1 LGFHDSIKEKTFY
14 KKEIS
19 MKPFNA
25 FFILLFALFC
35 FACAGRNSAKKM
47 PEHITAGTKEMAR
60 GIARYNKGCYKDSLE
75 YFFKA
80 HELFVASDQL
90 SGVAMCL
97 NNIGNVY
104 RITGDFDSSLLF
116 FDEAFAIY
124 SDMGDPLGGVQVL
137 SNKVAALIDADRLEQ
152 AEKVLNIAEEMAKK
166 NRILF
171 APLLTNKGII
181 LIKKTEYRRA
191 EELMQ
196 TALSNTDPEN
206 PLEFATV
213 NFALGRL
220 MFETQRYEK
229 AIDFFKTALKADR
242 LSGFNKSIADDLAA
256 IGSACLKLGKDELA
270 VNFLKRSVEIYALMG
285 NHKKVQN
292 IMEKLEKVSE
302 KTGIDLSITKHFVNR
317 WLEGKALESPCE

>member
-1 LGFHDSIKEKTFY
+1 
-14 KKEIS
+14 
-19 MKPFNA
+19 MKRFNA
-25 FFILLFALFC
+25 FFILLFALFW
-35 FACAGRNSAKKM
+35 FACAGGNSAKKI
-47 PEHITAGTKEMAR
+47 PEHITAGMKEMTK

-75 YFFKA
+75 YFFRA

-90 SGVAMCL
+90 SGVAMSL

-104 RITGDFDSSLLF
+104 RITGDFESALLF

-137 SNKVAALIDADRLEQ
+137 SNKVAALIDDGRLEK
-152 AEKVLNIAEEMAKK
+152 AEKVLNTAEEMAEK

-171 APLLTNKGII
+171 GPLLSNRGIL
-181 LIKKTEYRRA
+181 LIKKAQYRGA

-196 TALSNTDPEN
+196 MVLANTDPEN
-206 PLEFATV
+206 LSEFATV
-213 NFALGRL
+213 NFGLGNL
-220 MFETQRYEK
+220 MLETQRYEK

-242 LSGFNKSIADDLAA
+242 LSGFNKNIADDLAA

-270 VNFLKRSVEIYALMG
+270 VNFLKRSVEIYALIG

>member
-1 LGFHDSIKEKTFY
+1 
-14 KKEIS
+14 

-25 FFILLFALFC
+25 FFILLFALFW
-35 FACAGRNSAKKM
+35 FACAGGNSAKKI
-47 PEHITAGTKEMAR
+47 PEHITAGMKEMTK

-75 YFFKA
+75 YFFRA
-80 HELFVASDQL
+80 HELFVTSNQL
-90 SGVAMCL
+90 SGVAMSL

-104 RITGDFDSSLLF
+104 RITGDIESALLF

-137 SNKVAALIDADRLEQ
+137 SNKVAALIDGDRLEQ
-152 AEKVLNIAEEMAKK
+152 AEKVLNITEEIAKK

-171 APLLTNKGII
+171 GPLFRNRGIL
-181 LIKKTEYRRA
+181 LIKKTEYSRA

-196 TALSNTDPEN
+196 TALANTDPEN
-206 PLEFATV
+206 PSEFATV
-213 NFALGRL
+213 NFALGKL

-256 IGSACLKLGKDELA
+256 IGSAYLKLGKTELA
-270 VNFLKRSVEIYALMG
+270 VNFLKRSVENYAIIG

-302 KTGIDLSITKHFVNR
+302 KTGIDLSITKRFVNR
-317 WLEGKALESPCE
+317 WLEGKALENPCE

>member
-1 LGFHDSIKEKTFY
+1 LGFHDSIEKKTFNE
-14 KKEIS
+14 KEVS
-19 MKPFNA
+19 MRRCNA
-25 FFILLFALFC
+25 FFILLFALSC
-35 FACAGRNSAKKM
+35 FACAGGNSAKKI
-47 PEHITAGTKEMAR
+47 PEHITAGTKEMAG
-60 GIARYNKGCYKDSLE
+60 GIARYNKGCYQDSLE

-90 SGVAMCL
+90 SGIAMSL

-104 RITGDFDSSLLF
+104 RITGDFDSALLF

-137 SNKVAALIDADRLEQ
+137 SNKVATLIDGDRLEQ

-171 APLLTNKGII
+171 APLLTNKGIVF
-181 LIKKTEYRRA
+181 IKKTEYRRA
-191 EELMQ
+191 EEVMQ

-206 PLEFATV
+206 LLEFAAV
-213 NFALGRL
+213 NFALGKL

-229 AIDFFKTALKADR
+229 AVDFFKTALTADR
-242 LSGFNKSIADDLAA
+242 LIGFNKSIADDLDA
-256 IGSACLKLGKDELA
+256 IGSAYLKLEKDELA
-270 VNFLKRSVEIYALMG
+270 INFLKRCVEIYALMG

-292 IMEKLEKVSE
+292 IMEKLEKASE
-302 KTGIDLSITKHFVNR
+302 KTGIDLTITKHFINR
-317 WLEGKALESPCE
+317 WLEGKVLESICE

>member
-1 LGFHDSIKEKTFY
+1 
-14 KKEIS
+14 

-25 FFILLFALFC
+25 FFIVLFALFC
-35 FACAGRNSAKKM
+35 FACAGGNSGKKI
-47 PEHITAGTKEMAR
+47 PEHITAGTKEMTR
-60 GIARYNKGCYKDSLE
+60 GIDTYNKGCYKDSLE
-75 YFFKA
+75 YFYRA

-90 SGVAMCL
+90 SGVAMSL

-104 RITGDFDSSLLF
+104 RITGDFDSALLF

-137 SNKVAALIDADRLEQ
+137 SNKVAALIDGGRLED
-152 AEKVLNIAEEMAKK
+152 AEKALNTAEEMAEK

-171 APLLTNKGII
+171 GPLFSNRGIL
-181 LIKKTEYRRA
+181 LIKKTEYGRA
-191 EELMQ
+191 EELMEM
-196 TALSNTDPEN
+196 ALANTDPEN
-206 PLEFATV
+206 LSEFAAV
-213 NFALGRL
+213 NFAFGNL
-220 MFETQRYEK
+220 MLETQRYEK

-242 LSGFNKSIADDLAA
+242 LSGFNKNIADDLAA

-270 VNFLKRSVEIYALMG
+270 VNFLKRSVEIYALIG

>member
-1 LGFHDSIKEKTFY
+1 
-14 KKEIS
+14 
-19 MKPFNA
+19 MRRFNA
-25 FFILLFALFC
+25 FFILLFALFG
-35 FACAGRNSAKKM
+35 FACAGGNSVNKI
-47 PEHITAGTKEMAR
+47 PEHITAGTKEMAG
-60 GIARYNKGCYKDSLE
+60 GIARYNQGCYQDSLE

-90 SGVAMCL
+90 DGVAMSL

-104 RITGDFDSSLLF
+104 RIMGDFDSALLF

-124 SDMGDPLGGVQVL
+124 SDMDDPLGGVQVL
-137 SNKVAALIDADRLEQ
+137 SNKVAALIDGNRLEQ
-152 AEKVLNIAEEMAKK
+152 AEKILDIAEGMAKK

-196 TALSNTDPEN
+196 TALANTDPEN
-206 PLEFATV
+206 LFEFATV
-213 NFALGRL
+213 NFALGKL
-220 MFETQRYEK
+220 MFETQRYEE
-229 AIDFFKTALKADR
+229 AIEFFKTALEADR
-242 LSGFNKSIADDLAA
+242 LTGFNKSIADDLDA
-256 IGSACLKLGKDELA
+256 IGSAYLKMGKDEIA
-270 VNFLKRSVEIYALMG
+270 VNYLKRCVEIYALMG

-292 IMEKLEKVSE
+292 IMEELEKVSE

-317 WLEGKALESPCE
+317 WLEEKALESICE

>member
-1 LGFHDSIKEKTFY
+1 
-14 KKEIS
+14 
-19 MKPFNA
+19 MKRFNA

-35 FACAGRNSAKKM
+35 FACAGGNSAKKM
-47 PEHITAGTKEMAR
+47 PEHITAGTKEMAG

-75 YFFKA
+75 YFCRA

-90 SGVAMCL
+90 SGVAMSL

-104 RITGDFDSSLLF
+104 RITGDFNSALLF

-137 SNKVAALIDADRLEQ
+137 SNKVAALIDGGRPAQ

-171 APLLTNKGII
+171 GPLLTNKGII
-181 LIKKTEYRRA
+181 LIKKMEYSRA

-196 TALSNTDPEN
+196 TALANTDPEN
-206 PLEFATV
+206 LLEFATV
-213 NFALGRL
+213 NFGLGNL

-256 IGSACLKLGKDELA
+256 IGSACLKLGEDELA
-270 VNFLKRSVEIYALMG
+270 VNFLKRSVEIYALIG

-292 IMEKLEKVSE
+292 IMEKLEMVSG
-302 KTGIDLSITKHFVNR
+302 KTGSDLTITKHFVNI

>member
-1 LGFHDSIKEKTFY
+1 
-14 KKEIS
+14 

-47 PEHITAGTKEMAR
+47 PEHITAGTKEMAW

-104 RITGDFDSSLLF
+104 RITGDFNSAVLF

-124 SDMGDPLGGVQVL
+124 SDMGDPLSEVQIL

-152 AEKVLNIAEEMAKK
+152 AEKVLNIAEEIAKK
-166 NRILF
+166 NRIRF

-181 LIKKTEYRRA
+181 LIKKTEYRPA

-206 PLEFATV
+206 PLEFSTV

-229 AIDFFKTALKADR
+229 AIDFFKTALKTDR

-256 IGSACLKLGKDELA
+256 IGSSYLKLGKDELA

-317 WLEGKALESPCE
+317 WLQGKALESPCE

>member
-1 LGFHDSIKEKTFY
+1 
-14 KKEIS
+14 
-19 MKPFNA
+19 MKLCNA
-25 FFILLFALFC
+25 FFIPLFALFC
-35 FACAGRNSAKKM
+35 FACAGGNSGKKI
-47 PEHITAGTKEMAR
+47 PEHITAGTKEMTR
-60 GIARYNKGCYKDSLE
+60 GIDTYNNGCYKDSLE
-75 YFFKA
+75 YFYRA

-90 SGVAMCL
+90 SGVAMSL

-104 RITGDFDSSLLF
+104 RITGDFESALLF

-124 SDMGDPLGGVQVL
+124 SDMDDPLGGVQVL
-137 SNKVAALIDADRLEQ
+137 SNKVAALIDGDRLEE
-152 AEKVLNIAEEMAKK
+152 AEEVLNMTEEMAKE

-171 APLLTNKGII
+171 GPLFSNRGIL
-181 LIKKTEYRRA
+181 LIKKTEYSRA

-196 TALSNTDPEN
+196 TALANTNPEN
-206 PLEFATV
+206 PSEFATV
-213 NFALGRL
+213 NSAFGNL
-220 MFETQRYEK
+220 MLETQRYEK

-256 IGSACLKLGKDELA
+256 IGSAYLKLGKDELA
-270 VNFLKRSVEIYALMG
+270 VNFLKRSVEIYALIG

-317 WLEGKALESPCE
+317 WLEGKTLESICE

>member
-1 LGFHDSIKEKTFY
+1 
-14 KKEIS
+14 
-19 MKPFNA
+19 MKRFNA
-25 FFILLFALFC
+25 FFIVLFALFC
-35 FACAGRNSAKKM
+35 FACAGGNSAKKM

-60 GIARYNKGCYKDSLE
+60 GIAWYNKGCYKDSLE
-75 YFFKA
+75 YFCRA

-90 SGVAMCL
+90 SGVAMSL

-104 RITGDFDSSLLF
+104 RITGDFDSALLF

-124 SDMGDPLGGVQVL
+124 SDMGDPLGGVQAL
-137 SNKVAALIDADRLEQ
+137 SNKVAALIDGDRLEQ

-166 NRILF
+166 NRVLF
-171 APLLTNKGII
+171 GPLLTNKGII
-181 LIKKTEYRRA
+181 LIKKMEYSRA

-196 TALSNTDPEN
+196 TALANTDPEN
-206 PLEFATV
+206 LLEFATV
-213 NFALGRL
+213 NFALGNL

-229 AIDFFKTALKADR
+229 AIDFFKTALTADR

-270 VNFLKRSVEIYALMG
+270 VNFFKRSVEIYALIG
-285 NHKKVQN
+285 NQKKVQN
-292 IMEKLEKVSE
+292 IMEKLEMVSE
-302 KTGIDLSITKHFVNR
+302 KTGRDLTITKHFVNR

>member
-1 LGFHDSIKEKTFY
+1 
-14 KKEIS
+14 
-19 MKPFNA
+19 MKRFNA
-25 FFILLFALFC
+25 FFILLFALFW
-35 FACAGRNSAKKM
+35 FACAGGNSAKKI
-47 PEHITAGTKEMAR
+47 PEHITAGMKEMTK

-75 YFFKA
+75 YFFRA

-90 SGVAMCL
+90 SGVAMSL

-104 RITGDFDSSLLF
+104 RITGDFESALLF

-137 SNKVAALIDADRLEQ
+137 SNKVAALIDGGRLEE
-152 AEKVLNIAEEMAKK
+152 AEKALNTAEEMAEK

-171 APLLTNKGII
+171 GPLLSNRGIL
-181 LIKKTEYRRA
+181 LIKKAQYRGA

-196 TALSNTDPEN
+196 MVLANTDPEN
-206 PLEFATV
+206 LSEFATV
-213 NFALGRL
+213 NFAFGNL
-220 MFETQRYEK
+220 MLETQRYEK

-242 LSGFNKSIADDLAA
+242 LSGFNKNIADDLAA

-270 VNFLKRSVEIYALMG
+270 VNFLKRSVEIYALIG

>member
-1 LGFHDSIKEKTFY
+1 
-14 KKEIS
+14 
-19 MKPFNA
+19 MKLCNA
-25 FFILLFALFC
+25 FFIPLFALFC
-35 FACAGRNSAKKM
+35 FACAGGNSAKKI
-47 PEHITAGTKEMAR
+47 PEHITAGTKEMTR
-60 GIARYNKGCYKDSLE
+60 GIDTYNNGCYKDSLE
-75 YFFKA
+75 YFYRA

-90 SGVAMCL
+90 SGVAMSL

-104 RITGDFDSSLLF
+104 RITGDFESALLF

-124 SDMGDPLGGVQVL
+124 SDMDDPLGEVQVL
-137 SNKVAALIDADRLEQ
+137 SNKVAALIDGDRLEE
-152 AEKVLNIAEEMAKK
+152 AEEVLNMTEEMAKE

-171 APLLTNKGII
+171 GPLFSNRGIL
-181 LIKKTEYRRA
+181 LIKKTEYSRA

-196 TALSNTDPEN
+196 TALANTDPEN
-206 PLEFATV
+206 PSEFATV
-213 NFALGRL
+213 NFTLGKL

-229 AIDFFKTALKADR
+229 AVDFFKTALKANR

-270 VNFLKRSVEIYALMG
+270 VNFLKRSVEIYALIG

-292 IMEKLEKVSE
+292 IMNKLEKVSE

-317 WLEGKALESPCE
+317 WLEGKTLESICK

>member
-1 LGFHDSIKEKTFY
+1 
-14 KKEIS
+14 
-19 MKPFNA
+19 MKRFNA
-25 FFILLFALFC
+25 FFILLFALFW
-35 FACAGRNSAKKM
+35 FACAGGNSAKKI
-47 PEHITAGTKEMAR
+47 PEHITAGMKEMTK

-75 YFFKA
+75 YFFRA

-90 SGVAMCL
+90 SGVAMSL

-104 RITGDFDSSLLF
+104 RITGDFESALLF

-137 SNKVAALIDADRLEQ
+137 SNKVAALIDGGRLEE
-152 AEKVLNIAEEMAKK
+152 AEKALNTAEEMAEK
-166 NRILF
+166 NRISF
-171 APLLTNKGII
+171 GPLLSNRGIL
-181 LIKKTEYRRA
+181 LIKKAQYRGA

-196 TALSNTDPEN
+196 MVLANTDPEN
-206 PLEFATV
+206 LSEFATV
-213 NFALGRL
+213 NFGLGNL
-220 MFETQRYEK
+220 MLETQRYEK

-242 LSGFNKSIADDLAA
+242 LSGFNKNIADDLAA

-270 VNFLKRSVEIYALMG
+270 VNFLKRSVEIYALIG

>member
-1 LGFHDSIKEKTFY
+1 
-14 KKEIS
+14 
-19 MKPFNA
+19 MKRFNA

-35 FACAGRNSAKKM
+35 FACAGGNSVKEM

-75 YFFKA
+75 YFCRA

-90 SGVAMCL
+90 SGVAMSL

-104 RITGDFDSSLLF
+104 RITGDFDSALLF

-124 SDMGDPLGGVQVL
+124 SDMGDPLDGMQVL
-137 SNKVAALIDADRLEQ
+137 SNKVAALIDGDRLER

-171 APLLTNKGII
+171 GPLLTNKGII
-181 LIKKTEYRRA
+181 LIKKMEYSRA

-196 TALSNTDPEN
+196 TALANTDPEN
-206 PLEFATV
+206 LLEFATV
-213 NFALGRL
+213 NFGLGNL

-270 VNFLKRSVEIYALMG
+270 VNFLKRSVEIYALIG

-302 KTGIDLSITKHFVNR
+302 KTGSDLSITKHFVNR
-317 WLEGKALESPCE
+317 WLEGKAIESPCE